1 MEPTLLV
8 VVVWAAVAAGG
19 AAQAV
24 TGMGFALVAA
34 PALVA
39 VLGPRAGVPVVVLLG
54 TLAASGQLLRT
65 WRDVR
70 PRETAQVL
78 VPTLLATPV
87 FAALLDG
94 LDTSLLSVLAGAA
107 IVLAVA
113 ALLLGLRTVYLRGLR
128 GAVAAGV
135 ASAALNVAGGVGGP
149 PIGLYVANEGW
160 DPRVSRPSMQAF
172 FAVQGL
178 VTALALGVVLPDW
191 SLLLAL
197 VIGSL
202 TGMALAERL
211 PAGVVRLGLL
221 AVSGAGGMAL
231 VLTNL

>member
-1 MEPTLLV
+1 MEPTLLTALAL
-8 VVVWAAVAAGG
+8 AAVAAGG

-39 VLGPRAGVPVVVLLG
+39 LLGPRAGVPVVVLLG
-54 TLAASGQLLRT
+54 TLAASGPLLRT

-70 PRETAQVL
+70 PRQTAQVL

-87 FAALLDG
+87 FAAVLDG
-94 LDTSLLSVLAGAA
+94 LDASLLSVLAGAA

-113 ALLLGLRTVYLRGLR
+113 ALLLGLRTVHLRGPR
-128 GAVAAGV
+128 GAVGAGI
-135 ASAALNVAGGVGGP
+135 ASAALTVAGGVGGP
-149 PIGLYVANEGW
+149 PVGLYVANEGW

-172 FAVQGL
+172 FVVQGL
-178 VTALALGVVLPDW
+178 VTVLVLGVVLPHW

-197 VIGSL
+197 VVGSL
-202 TGMALAERL
+202 AGMAAAERL
-211 PAGVVRLGLL
+211 SSGLVRLGLL
-221 AVSGAGGMAL
+221 TVSGVGGLSL
-231 VLTNL
+231 VVANL